1 MTSSFESWRLTI
13 FNLGIDGREHRKSRA
28 DARSQAGAPLS
39 WMSERA
45 DTYQWAR
52 VRHSQASPRIGST
65 NGTNPYP
72 IP

>member
-1 MTSSFESWRLTI
+1 M
-13 FNLGIDGREHRKSRA
+13 GRERRKSRA
-28 DARSQAGAPLS
+28 TARSEAGAPLS
-39 WMSERA
+39 WTSERA